1 MLCIHFGA
9 NQSSGTKPQHNR
21 NKQMALEFLKLTDS
35 KLAEDFNK
43 ADPETYMPKRR
54 EKVARLADR
63 AAKAAKEKKARGP
76 LGTYAIK
83 NNAARVSVRMD
94 KETAFPLWG
103 NGKVDH
109 DFMPAE
115 RVSDFY
121 EGVAKSAR
129 AGELDSHFDWEP
141 EKEQN
146 QDAGAGGRTMSEEH
160 RKAISEAAKK
170 RWAEK
175 KAKKQPA

>member
-1 MLCIHFGA
+1 
-9 NQSSGTKPQHNR
+9 
-21 NKQMALEFLKLTDS
+21 MALEFLKLTDS

-76 LGTYAIK
+76 LGTYTIK
-83 NNAARVSVRMD
+83 NNAARVSVKMD
-94 KETAFPLWG
+94 KDTAFPLWG

>member
-1 MLCIHFGA
+1 
-9 NQSSGTKPQHNR
+9 
-21 NKQMALEFLKLTDS
+21 MALEFLKLTDS

-54 EKVARLADR
+54 EKVAKLAER
-63 AAKAAKEKKARGP
+63 AAKAAKEGKTRGP
-76 LGTYAIK
+76 LGTFETK
-83 NNAARVSVRMD
+83 NKAARVFVKMD
-94 KETAFPLWG
+94 KDTAFPLWG

-141 EKEQN
+141 EKEKN
-146 QDAGAGGRTMSEEH
+146 QDIGAGGRTMSDEH

-175 KAKKQPA
+175 KGKKQPA

>member
-1 MLCIHFGA
+1 
-9 NQSSGTKPQHNR
+9 
-21 NKQMALEFLKLTDS
+21 MALEFLKLTDS

-76 LGTYAIK
+76 LGTYTIK

-94 KETAFPLWG
+94 KDTAFPLWG

-175 KAKKQPA
+175 KAKKQSA

>member
-1 MLCIHFGA
+1 
-9 NQSSGTKPQHNR
+9 
-21 NKQMALEFLKLTDS
+21 MALEFLKLTDS

-76 LGTYAIK
+76 LGTYTIK